1 MDPDYNEQ
9 KWKVLVFYLFFV
21 IIQAIDKQSTWYSL
35 FGMLKTAESQNEG
48 WVGVWILNQITLFVV
63 DYI

>member
-1 MDPDYNEQ
+1 MNPGYNEQ

-21 IIQAIDKQSTWYSL
+21 IIVAIDKQSTWYLL

-48 WVGVWILNQITLFVV
+48 GVFESWIK
-63 DYI
+63 